1 MLAFEGMPA
10 RRQTRGRTRAALR
23 GLDVADRQRVLD
35 WWSLAEQRMRTPEG
49 DPSPPTEAVGMSTM
63 IEMVGLPERAT
74 PLWIATRAG
83 YSLRFYAGRFA
94 AQVWALDVSSL
105 DRGPIVALTDTP
117 ADDMVDA
124 LLAGDEDLHAVLDP
138 VAELVATY
146 AEDRFEAV
154 ASVEPAFWDGLVQV
168 ATYQLQHNLGRV
180 FDVQTAEPVL
190 RFGFVLRALDEAL
203 RLASAPEPQP

>member
-1 MLAFEGMPA
+1 
-10 RRQTRGRTRAALR
+10 
-23 GLDVADRQRVLD
+23 LDVADRQRVLA

-49 DPSPPTEAVGMSTM
+49 DPSPPTEAVGMSTT
-63 IEMVGLPERAT
+63 IEIVGLPERAS

-94 AQVWALDVSSL
+94 PQVRA
-105 DRGPIVALTDTP
+105 IVALVDTP
-117 ADDMVDA
+117 ADDLVDA

-138 VAELVATY
+138 VAELVTTY

-154 ASVEPAFWDGLVQV
+154 ASVEPAFWEGVLQV
-168 ATYQLQHNLGRV
+168 GTYQLQQNLGRV
-180 FDVQTAEPVL
+180 FDAQTAEPVV

-203 RLASAPEPQP
+203 GLSSAEEPSP